1 MPGGTRD
8 AYQHIEPIV
17 KAVAAQVHFTLPA
30 AGMHT
35 VSAKAHI
42 FSAAMCTGR
51 CIRHDELWP
60 VSACVTQCAST
71 KSRPVK
77 HDWFMLQLNNSPY
90 VTDMGMRAA
99 GKFVMMLQSF
109 SHHVLLRLVV

>member
-35 VSAKAHI
+35 ASAEPHV

-51 CIRHDELWP
+51 CIRHDQLWP
-60 VSACVTQCAST
+60 VSGRVARRAST
-71 KSRPVK
+71 KLIPVK
-77 HDWFMLQLNNSPY
+77 HRWFLLQLNDNPC
-90 VTDMGMRAA
+90 VTDVGMRAA
-99 GKFVMMLQSF
+99 GKFVMMVQPF
-109 SHHVLLRLVV
+109 SHHVVLRLVV